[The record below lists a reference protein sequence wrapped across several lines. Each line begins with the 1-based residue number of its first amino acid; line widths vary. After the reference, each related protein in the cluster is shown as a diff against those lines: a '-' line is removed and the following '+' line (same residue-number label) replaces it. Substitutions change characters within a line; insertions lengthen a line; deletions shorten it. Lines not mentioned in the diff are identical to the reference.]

1 MIRMLAKLVS
11 IVGFLYFVGYAVF
24 ADQFTYSLMAG
35 ILVAGVFFTASYE
48 MVKTV
53 DVVSNYWD

>member
-11 IVGFLYFVGYAVF
+11 IVGFLHFVGYAVF
-24 ADQFTYSLMAG
+24 AGQVTFPIIMG
-35 ILVAGVFFTASYE
+35 ILVAGVFFTVSFE

-53 DVVSNYWD
+53 DEASNYWD